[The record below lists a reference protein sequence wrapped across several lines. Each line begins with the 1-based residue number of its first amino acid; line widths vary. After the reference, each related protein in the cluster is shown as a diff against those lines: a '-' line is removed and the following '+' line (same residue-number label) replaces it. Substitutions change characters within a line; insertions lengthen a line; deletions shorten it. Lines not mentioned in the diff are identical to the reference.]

1 MRSGKWKSPVKIA
14 LGGNCLLNPRASSP
28 EGRGVIRALLHF
40 LRVLRIPTFIR
51 GRAEYRRLDRTPAH
65 YGQFA
70 SFMSVQGCSR
80 HRHPDRHDRRLQFQ
94 KLTRTLAVVAASVGF
109 AWIALES
116 AKALSLF

>member
-1 MRSGKWKSPVKIA
+1 M
-14 LGGNCLLNPRASSP
+14 
-28 EGRGVIRALLHF
+28 IRALLHF

-51 GRAEYRRLDRTPAH
+51 GRAEYRRLDRTPAR

-70 SFMSVQGCSR
+70 SFMSVQSCS
-80 HRHPDRHDRRLQFQ
+80 RHPDRHDRRLQFQ
-94 KLTRTLAVVAASVGF
+94 KLTRSLAVVAAAVGF